1 MGKPQSK
8 RVVEAPARAR
18 MNALNADRH
27 VLYEASVQSVEFEAD
42 FLQKLYRKKR
52 GRPFRILR
60 EDFCGTAKLACEWV
74 RRNRENRSIGID
86 LHGPTLDWGLRNHVA
101 RLGKAAERVILL
113 EENVLDVR
121 EPKADVTIAFNYSYG
136 VFKTRDVLR
145 GYLRNVLGSL
155 RRDGIF
161 VLDAFGGTSATEEGE
176 ESRRIAGH
184 VGPDGQEIPSFT
196 YIWDQKHF
204 NPVNSNI
211 VCKIHFRFP
220 DRSQIRNAFS
230 YDWRYWTLP
239 ELQELMLEAGFRSVE
254 VYFDGWDDKK
264 NEADG
269 NFRRATDLDEM
280 AGWVAYV
287 VGLK

>member
-1 MGKPQSK
+1 
-8 RVVEAPARAR
+8 

-27 VLYEASVQSVEFEAD
+27 VLYEASVQSVDFEAD

-52 GRPFRILR
+52 GRPFRLLR

-74 RRNRENRSIGID
+74 RRNRENRAIGID

-101 RLGKAAERVILL
+101 RLNKAAERVILL

-121 EPKADVTIAFNYSYG
+121 EPKVDVAVAFNYSYG

-145 GYLRNVLGSL
+145 GYLRNALESL
-155 RRDGIF
+155 RPGGIF
-161 VLDAFGGTSATEEGE
+161 VLDTFGGTSATEEGE
-176 ESRRIAGH
+176 EPRRIAAH
-184 VGPDGQEIPSFT
+184 LGPDGQRIPSFT
-196 YIWDQKHF
+196 YIWDQQHF
-204 NPVNSNI
+204 NPVDFNI
-211 VCKIHFRFP
+211 VCKIHFRFS

-254 VYFDGWDDKK
+254 VYFEGWDEKK
-264 NEADG
+264 NQPDG
-269 NFRRATDLDEM
+269 KFRKAIDAEEM